1 MLKKLLSVTGV
12 IAFLFASLCSPF
24 AAAQNKTVRGT
35 VVDAAGQ
42 PVTGAVVMVVGN
54 NRIATTTD
62 VDGAFSLNV
71 PAGANLSVE
80 SLGYKSQTFPVGNQ
94 TVFPVVLQEDVEM
107 LE

>member
-1 MLKKLLSVTGV
+1 MLKKLLLVTGV

-42 PVTGAVVMVVGN
+42 PVTGAGVRGVGN

-62 VDGAFSLNV
+62 LDGAFTLNV
-71 PAGANLSVE
+71 PAGATLSVE
-80 SLGYKSQTFPVGNQ
+80 SLGYKSQVISVGNQ
-94 TVFPVVLQEDVEM
+94 AAFPVTPLEGGEM
-107 LE
+107 RH